1 MKVTLF
7 KVAIFSIAITM
18 FFSCSKD
25 EPSALEGEQSVFG
38 EVGNEIDWI
47 AGQFGMNDSE
57 ITVTELK
64 NGVSTFSCSS
74 TLSDEPMLELL
85 KMMPTNIFAGNFDII
100 GNTLGAEVNAK
111 VTNEGAQVIFEDGTA
126 LTLVKYDAEVGDI
139 YTAKVN
145 GVTLKN
151 EVVGKSTEDDYL
163 WGGILIKVITVKYNS
178 HTPGVLYVEH
188 VYNHKFGLVGLAVY
202 FEDGSV
208 KYAGAYC

>member
-25 EPSALEGEQSVFG
+25 EPSALEGEQSEFG

-57 ITVTELK
+57 MTVTELK
-64 NGVSTFSCSS
+64 NGVSTFTCSS

-100 GNTLGAEVNAK
+100 GNTLEAEVNAK

-151 EVVGKSTEDDYL
+151 EVVGKY
-163 WGGILIKVITVKYNS
+163 
-178 HTPGVLYVEH
+178 
-188 VYNHKFGLVGLAVY
+188 
-202 FEDGSV
+202 
-208 KYAGAYC
+208 